1 MRNIM
6 SKLINL
12 FIWLKARLT
21 EPSTM
26 ASIAA
31 VSALGGVNVN
41 PGHIQDALN
50 LGTLVFG
57 ALGFFVSEAKPL
69 TKI

>member
-1 MRNIM
+1 M
-6 SKLINL
+6 SKIIA
-12 FIWLKARLT
+12 FFSWLKARLT

-31 VSALGGVNVN
+31 VSALGGINVT

>member
-6 SKLINL
+6 SKLISL

-41 PGHIQDALN
+41 PGHI
-50 LGTLVFG
+50 
-57 ALGFFVSEAKPL
+57 
-69 TKI
+69 